1 MGRTRKDLWLATA
14 RVLRHAA
21 SASGFRRSV
30 TQSVLLVRRAR
41 QRKACA
47 LDVTLWSEVL
57 AGDDPWMRML
67 FPVNSLRSR

>member
-1 MGRTRKDLWLATA
+1 M
-14 RVLRHAA
+14 VLPQPC
-21 SASGFRRSV
+21 V
-30 TQSVLLVRRAR
+30 CRAR

-67 FPVNSLRSR
+67 FPVNSLRSRRGLLAGSQTAIPPVFGDTHVTACGG

>member
-1 MGRTRKDLWLATA
+1 MSHAEVQPAKKR
-14 RVLRHAA
+14 RVR
-21 SASGFRRSV
+21 
-30 TQSVLLVRRAR
+30 RRAR

-67 FPVNSLRSR
+67 FPVNSLRSRSASTLRR